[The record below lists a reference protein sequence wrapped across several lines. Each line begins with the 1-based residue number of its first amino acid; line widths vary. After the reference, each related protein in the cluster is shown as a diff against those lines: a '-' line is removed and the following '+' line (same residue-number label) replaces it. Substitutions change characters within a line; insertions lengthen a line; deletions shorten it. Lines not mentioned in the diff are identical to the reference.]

1 VPLGN
6 ARRNPHIHAVQIHG
20 CLCLACHF
28 LVERHC
34 FTWLLLELRT
44 GGQLSSQLLCA
55 PSFRAYFSPA
65 FYRER
70 KRKIKGER
78 GRKELWTYKE
88 KSREREKVGKAQCLC
103 FLFSFHGTVNSHLSL
118 WHGQKKN
125 NRTLCCLVTHFSKRL
140 FPYSPQV
147 DW

>member
-1 VPLGN
+1 MPLGN

-20 CLCLACHF
+20 CLCLTCHF

-34 FTWLLLELRT
+34 FTWLPLEIRT

-78 GRKELWTYKE
+78 GG
-88 KSREREKVGKAQCLC
+88 KSYGLTTRRAGKERESRKRYM
-103 FLFSFHGTVNSHLSL
+103 FMFSFQSPRHS
-118 WHGQKKN
+118 K
-125 NRTLCCLVTHFSKRL
+125 FSPLPLTWLERPTE
-140 FPYSPQV
+140 PYAA
-147 DW
+147 